1 MNQSND
7 NIRHNTR
14 LGRHKRQDM
23 SVTIDVND
31 VFEEVVKQ
39 NERLVKEI
47 EFYEEVVN
55 DLITNVKTCIVC
67 QQNNVIKDRISELVT
82 HLKSKTIDNSTDVK
96 SDDKDCDKN
105 VKTKDLQKL
114 KKTTKR
120 CIKKFA
126 DSVTSDDDNDS
137 DRSGT
142 TNVKIKTFMKTKKNL
157 KIAFKR
163 NEKIILRDVN
173 EVEDNKSK
181 TIKSVKHM
189 KSKKAMKRCVKDN
202 TDSDSYKSCD
212 MTDDYDIDDNS
223 KRNVKTL
230 KKTKKIILKDVD
242 DVTDGN
248 INRQTVK
255 SVKTIKPYSDEYE
268 EKRQRLKDDTL
279 TIDGSYQCQ
288 TCDYKGI
295 RFEDLERH
303 VNVYHLN
310 IKPFKCAICG
320 HHLNCYHSLSLHK
333 NRKHYYIGQGLDQL
347 SDKQK
352 SQIAERLS
360 KFQCRNCQKFCYSHS
375 NLKRHVLHAHHK
387 LKPSKTFA
395 CDLCDRSYCNSNSLI
410 QHKRIH
416 HGIGRKLLYYYCD
429 WEGCQYKATNSLTVS
444 VHKKRHLGIRDY
456 ACDWPGCEFRAVVKS
471 DMTRHKVVHSDNY
484 DYRCQSTSC
493 EFRTKKK
500 YNLKKHMDSIHKDIP
515 HTLVC
520 HWPGCD
526 KTFRFTHNLRKH
538 MTLHN
543 KPHLPC
549 PHCNKLFTTKRYL
562 GLHMA
567 THTGSLRVMCPIK
580 GCNIEISSKNNIRHH
595 MRVHHKDCTGN

>member
-7 NIRHNTR
+7 NIRHTR
-14 LGRHKRQDM
+14 LGRHKTQDM

-55 DLITNVKTCIVC
+55 DLITNVKKCIVC
-67 QQNNVIKDRISELVT
+67 QQNDVIKDRISELET
-82 HLKSKTIDNSTDVK
+82 QLKSKTIDNSTDVK

-105 VKTKDLQKL
+105 VKTKGLQKL

-137 DRSGT
+137 DRSRT

-181 TIKSVKHM
+181 TIKIVKHM
-189 KSKKAMKRCVKDN
+189 KSKKAMKRCVKDH
-202 TDSDSYKSCD
+202 TDSDSYKSYD

-230 KKTKKIILKDVD
+230 KKKEKIIQKDVD

-248 INRQTVK
+248 SNRQTVK
-255 SVKTIKPYSDEYE
+255 KVKQMKPYSDEYE
-268 EKRQRLKDDTL
+268 EKRQKLKDDTL
-279 TIDGSYQCQ
+279 TSDGSNQCQ
-288 TCDYKGI
+288 TCDYKSI
-295 RFEDLERH
+295 KFIDFETHINR
-303 VNVYHLN
+303 YHLN
-310 IKPFKCAICG
+310 IKPYKCHICG
-320 HHLNCYHSLSLHK
+320 QHFVGYDTLRRHK
-333 NRKHYYIGQGLDQL
+333 GLKHFYVGQALDQL
-347 SDKQK
+347 SDKRK
-352 SQIAERLS
+352 SQIAQTLS
-360 KFQCRNCQKFCYSHS
+360 KFQCQYCQKFIHCESD
-375 NLKRHVLHAHHK
+375 LKQHVARVHHNVK
-387 LKPSKTFA
+387 SSKTIS
-395 CDLCDRSYCNSNSLI
+395 CDLCEKFYSNRSSLI
-410 QHKRIH
+410 KHKRFYH
-416 HGIGRKLLYYYCD
+416 CIGKTLPIFYCD
-429 WEGCQYKATNSLTVS
+429 WEGCQYKSDNLTLLG

-456 ACDWPGCEFRAVVKS
+456 VCDWPGCEFRAVAIS
-471 DMTRHKVVHSDNY
+471 DITRHKLIHSDNY
-484 DYRCQSTSC
+484 DYRCQSIGC
-493 EFRTKKK
+493 EFRTKIK

-526 KTFRFTHNLRKH
+526 KTFRFTHNLTKH